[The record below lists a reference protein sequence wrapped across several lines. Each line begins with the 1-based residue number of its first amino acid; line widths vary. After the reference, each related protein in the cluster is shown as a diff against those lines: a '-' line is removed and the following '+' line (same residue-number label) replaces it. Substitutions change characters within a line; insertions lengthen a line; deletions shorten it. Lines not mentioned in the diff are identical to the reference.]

1 MTLVKPSRE
10 ALEAAEESRREGRR
24 IYNREHARR
33 SLAEC
38 ETLAIARTL
47 DRFQAEER
55 EVLAATLLKVAA
67 SNFLEYKGSALQV
80 THEAKCVLEA
90 IATELRSGEGS

>member
-24 IYNREHARR
+24 IYNRERAKR

-38 ETLAIARTL
+38 EIEAFARTL
-47 DRFQAEER
+47 DRFQADER
-55 EVLAATLLKVAA
+55 ERCLRAVKSMKYDNLWGGQRRIGWELGKDQA
-67 SNFLEYKGSALQV
+67 LE
-80 THEAKCVLEA
+80 
-90 IATELRSGEGS
+90 IIGEPS